1 MRIVAS
7 KANDKVIVRRRI
19 RRIKRANEILKQR
32 IIGKIITPKFDG
44 RILKM
49 IHQDERTN

>member
-7 KANDKVIVRRRI
+7 KANDKVIVRRI

-32 IIGKIITPKFDG
+32 IIGKIITPKFDR

-49 IHQDERTN
+49 IHQGERTN